1 MTPQDTGAPPEPE
14 STPEAAAPPGDET
27 PDSTPEPAP
36 LPVLTEPA
44 EGIPPVI
51 TLESEL
57 DACAQAIGSGV
68 GAVALDAERASG
80 YRYGQ
85 SAYLVQVRREGSGT
99 WLIDP
104 VTLPDLT
111 PLDRAIGT
119 GEWILHAATQDLP
132 CLREL
137 GLAPRQIFDTELAAR
152 LLGLPRVGLAAVIE
166 HYLGI
171 SLAKE
176 HSAVDWSTRP
186 LPEPWLR
193 YAALDVEV
201 LTEVRNLMGADLA
214 AQGKSEWA
222 RQEFEALLSWRP
234 AVKEDPWRRTSG
246 LHKIR
251 QPRVLATVRELWYER
266 DRIARDRDTSPGRVI
281 PDTAL
286 VDIALAD
293 PQAPGDLPRGHRAIQ
308 RSQRAWLDAV
318 ARARRLPDDELP
330 PASVKSDGP
339 PPQRSWANRD
349 PLAADRLT
357 ATREALGSFADE
369 RTIPIENVCSPDPLR
384 RVVWSPPQDRSP
396 EGFADALAVLGVRP
410 WQREIVAPLL
420 ADAFAAHPDA

>member
-1 MTPQDTGAPPEPE
+1 MTPQDTGTPPEPE
-14 STPEAAAPPGDET
+14 SAPEAATTPSGDET

-152 LLGLPRVGLAAVIE
+152 LLGLPR
-166 HYLGI
+166 
-171 SLAKE
+171 
-176 HSAVDWSTRP
+176 
-186 LPEPWLR
+186 
-193 YAALDVEV
+193 
-201 LTEVRNLMGADLA
+201 
-214 AQGKSEWA
+214 
-222 RQEFEALLSWRP
+222 
-234 AVKEDPWRRTSG
+234 
-246 LHKIR
+246 
-251 QPRVLATVRELWYER
+251 
-266 DRIARDRDTSPGRVI
+266 
-281 PDTAL
+281 
-286 VDIALAD
+286 
-293 PQAPGDLPRGHRAIQ
+293 
-308 RSQRAWLDAV
+308 
-318 ARARRLPDDELP
+318 
-330 PASVKSDGP
+330 
-339 PPQRSWANRD
+339 
-349 PLAADRLT
+349 
-357 ATREALGSFADE
+357 
-369 RTIPIENVCSPDPLR
+369 
-384 RVVWSPPQDRSP
+384 
-396 EGFADALAVLGVRP
+396 
-410 WQREIVAPLL
+410 
-420 ADAFAAHPDA
+420 